1 MPNWTS
7 QKHTRGRGSL
17 PGCGMTDDAASGPIG
32 RTRATGKK
40 EQSSDILGHILEQ
53 CCPNDRVRVEVSQG
67 CSLQYVFYLKNGIEI
82 FLGQEIA
89 SMPLEK
95 RQPSTGIRRGGIDSE
110 TAVSSRVGFM
120 RHQMATVRATAWPP
134 VLHLSMTQLPEC
146 GKLLMPNDALK
157 VQ

>member
-1 MPNWTS
+1 MERHHGTHFATALPRWPGWS
-7 QKHTRGRGSL
+7 RSL
-17 PGCGMTDDAASGPIG
+17 PGLQSSMRIFPKK
-32 RTRATGKK
+32 RATDFFMG
-40 EQSSDILGHILEQ
+40 
-53 CCPNDRVRVEVSQG
+53 P
-67 CSLQYVFYLKNGIEI
+67 
-82 FLGQEIA
+82 EIA
-89 SMPLEK
+89 LRNLEK

-134 VLHLSMTQLPEC
+134 VVHLSMTQLPEC